1 MIALAAVYASMSL
14 LAFLL
19 YAADKRRA
27 TRREWRIS
35 ESTLHLVELLGGWPG
50 ALVAQQ
56 VLRHKR
62 QKRGYMLNVWLIVA
76 VHVALWVMVA
86 VGHRESGG
94 LFALINV
101 GP

>member
-1 MIALAAVYASMSL
+1 MILFATAAYAAMSL

-56 VLRHKR
+56 LLRHKR
-62 QKRGYMLNVWLIVA
+62 QKRSYIFVFWLIV
-76 VHVALWVMVA
+76 VAHIAAW
-86 VGHRESGG
+86 
-94 LFALINV
+94 ALIVVN
-101 GP
+101 GD

>member
-1 MIALAAVYASMSL
+1 MIPLAAAVYASMSL

-35 ESTLHLVELLGGWPG
+35 EATLHLVEFLGGWPG

-62 QKRGYMLNVWLIVA
+62 QKRGYLLIVWLIVA
-76 VHVALWVMVA
+76 AHA
-86 VGHRESGG
+86 VGWVLVAGV
-94 LFALINV
+94 L
-101 GP
+101 